1 MNMHGHVVAARHAV
15 SSSSSSSSSSSKD
28 KQAPE
33 FVLTRH
39 DGVYKEV
46 TLPQERLVEQAR
58 VAETEIHS
66 LFDFRK
72 EAMTKL
78 QAWRVLRE

>member
-1 MNMHGHVVAARHAV
+1 M
-15 SSSSSSSSSSSKD
+15 
-28 KQAPE
+28 
-33 FVLTRH
+33 
-39 DGVYKEV
+39 
-46 TLPQERLVEQAR
+46 EQVR

-78 QAWRVLRE
+78 QAWRVLRGEMKKVEAF